1 MIGRLSGRVEWRG
14 ADRVLIDVG
23 GVGYVVHVS
32 DRTLAALPGTGGH
45 AVLYTDLLV
54 REDLLQLFGFATLQE
69 KELHRLLTSVQ
80 GIGARASQ
88 AILGALGAE
97 GVSRAIALGDWAAV
111 KAAPGVGPKLA
122 QRVVHELQGRAAEV
136 MAMGSASVGEGAR
149 PAGADAAPGA
159 GGAAPSPEPGAAPSP
174 EPGAAAQAAPAAA
187 ASAQADAL
195 SALTNLGY
203 ARSEAAAA
211 IARAA
216 AEAAESSGGEP
227 AAGDL
232 IRAALKLLAPTG

>member
-14 ADRVLIDVG
+14 ADQVLIDVG

-32 DRTLAALPGTGGH
+32 ERTLAALPGVGGH

-136 MAMGSASVGEGAR
+136 MAMGSASGAGPAR
-149 PAGADAAPGA
+149 PAGVDAAPAAGDGA
-159 GGAAPSPEPGAAPSP
+159 PPPEPGAVAV
-174 EPGAAAQAAPAAA
+174 AAPPAA